1 VTRITRHFVTV
12 GGRRVHYTR
21 AGDGPPVLML
31 HASPCSAKVLRL
43 PQTVFAARFTAFAFD
58 TPGFGLSD
66 PLPATPPEIRDFADA
81 LVDTMDALGLAEA
94 ATYGRH
100 TGAGIAVEFARRH
113 PGRCSMALADG
124 YPVFPAPYSEERL
137 ARYLEPIVPR
147 WDGGH
152 LLWLWFRY
160 REQHVFWPWDAHD
173 DAHRSDTDV
182 PDLEFLHRGVVEL
195 MEAGDGYRAGY
206 ASAFRHEGLAL
217 LPELRRPVCFGARP
231 GDSMASTLPLFPA
244 SAWTAE
250 MPRDPW
256 AAAVAEREVLER
268 YPAAMTA
275 PEAPG
280 CAAIAGRTTTDYV
293 DLGDS
298 QMLLRSSGDADGGA
312 PLLLLHAIPG
322 SSALHDALIMALGRH
337 RRVLAF
343 DLPGQGE
350 SEPAEGFSPSVG
362 GWAGRVRGALDRI
375 GAGAVHVFGAEGGA
389 TVAVEFARREPR
401 LVASL
406 TLQSPPALTL
416 DERADLAER
425 YAPAADPVWD
435 GCHLTRVWHH
445 LRDQELWW
453 PWFDRRRER
462 ARRHEL
468 AISPAQLQ
476 ARARE
481 CLKQPRF
488 YRPAWEAILS
498 YPLLE
503 TLASLGR
510 PVNLVTREGD
520 LFAQFA
526 GRAAAVAAPH
536 RVVSVA
542 DEPALAR
549 AVLAGLDF

>member
-1 VTRITRHFVTV
+1 MTRITRHFVSV
-12 GGRRVHYTR
+12 GERRVHYTR

-31 HASPCSAKVLRL
+31 HASPCSAKVLKL

-66 PLPATPPEIRDFADA
+66 PLPATPEIRNFADA
-81 LVDTMDALGLAEA
+81 LAATMDALGLAEA
-94 ATYGRH
+94 AAYGRH

-182 PDLEFLHRGVVEL
+182 PDVEFLHRGVVEL

-231 GDSMASTLPLFPA
+231 GDSMMGTLALYPA
-244 SAWTAE
+244 GAWVAE
-250 MPRDPW
+250 MPREPF

-268 YPAAMTA
+268 HKAGGVV

-280 CAAIAGRTTTDYV
+280 CAPVAGRTTTDYV

-298 QMLLRSSGDADGGA
+298 QMLLRAFGDAEGP
-312 PLLLLHAIPG
+312 PLLLLHAVPG
-322 SSALHDALIMALGRH
+322 SSALHDGLIRALGRH

-350 SEPAEGFSPSVG
+350 SEPADGWFLGVG
-362 GWAGRVRGALDRI
+362 EWAGRVREALDRV
-375 GAGAVHVFGAEGGA
+375 GVGVVHVFGVESGA
-389 TVAVEFARREPR
+389 TVAVE
-401 LVASL
+401 L
-406 TLQSPPALTL
+406 
-416 DERADLAER
+416 
-425 YAPAADPVWD
+425 
-435 GCHLTRVWHH
+435 
-445 LRDQELWW
+445 
-453 PWFDRRRER
+453 
-462 ARRHEL
+462 
-468 AISPAQLQ
+468 
-476 ARARE
+476 
-481 CLKQPRF
+481 
-488 YRPAWEAILS
+488 
-498 YPLLE
+498 
-503 TLASLGR
+503 
-510 PVNLVTREGD
+510 
-520 LFAQFA
+520 
-526 GRAAAVAAPH
+526 
-536 RVVSVA
+536 
-542 DEPALAR
+542 
-549 AVLAGLDF
+549 